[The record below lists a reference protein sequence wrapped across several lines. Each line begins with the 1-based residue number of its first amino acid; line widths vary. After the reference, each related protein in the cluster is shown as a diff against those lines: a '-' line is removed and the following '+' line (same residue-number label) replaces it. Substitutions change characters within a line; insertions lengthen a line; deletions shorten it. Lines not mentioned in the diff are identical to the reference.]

1 MAVLSLCCR
10 EYSSL
15 VAARGEGA
23 PCCGCLSR
31 CGARALGWA
40 GFLATQSVGLHDSAS
55 QQQTKPFKQCLAHN
69 KSLNINR
76 LTQILCDTFSIAKKK
91 KNQPFQDMQSFSN
104 IPIFSYL
111 YFQKRRSVS
120 FSVSQ
125 WTQEFTAFHSQAWES
140 WRLVAGLCILSFC
153 INQEYPAPQ
162 NWLELGVSLLD
173 SALKIAGLK
182 RG

>member
-1 MAVLSLCCR
+1 
-10 EYSSL
+10 
-15 VAARGEGA
+15 
-23 PCCGCLSR
+23 
-31 CGARALGWA
+31 
-40 GFLATQSVGLHDSAS
+40 
-55 QQQTKPFKQCLAHN
+55 
-69 KSLNINR
+69 
-76 LTQILCDTFSIAKKK
+76 
-91 KNQPFQDMQSFSN
+91 MQSFSN
-104 IPIFSYL
+104 IQIFSYL
-111 YFQKRRSVS
+111 YFQKIRSVS